1 MRIFSTIRKTVD
13 SISSSNPIAKPYKL
27 PSSRKWDSS
36 LDSSTRRC
44 RAVKSLMSTLLSDDA
59 DAREQQAGEY
69 LTYVASQQSALR
81 DAFRGI
87 DRNYDQQ
94 HTGCVHLS
102 SLENVR
108 SSPLRP
114 STRKALI

>member
-1 MRIFSTIRKTVD
+1 MRIFSTIRNTVD
-13 SISSSNPIAKPYKL
+13 TISNSNSNAKAYK
-27 PSSRKWDSS
+27 SFNSRKGDLS
-36 LDSSTRRC
+36 LDSSTRRG

-69 LTYVASQQSALR
+69 LKYVASQQSALR

-94 HTGCVHLS
+94 HTGCVRLA

-108 SSPLRP
+108 PLLCAARR
-114 STRKALI
+114 S